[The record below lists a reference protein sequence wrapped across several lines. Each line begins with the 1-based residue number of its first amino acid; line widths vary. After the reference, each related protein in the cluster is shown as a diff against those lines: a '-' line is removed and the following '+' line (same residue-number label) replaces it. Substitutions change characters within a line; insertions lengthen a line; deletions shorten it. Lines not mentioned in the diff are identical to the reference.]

1 MLIHKCLVVQLC
13 QHCCSDSIPPLQV
26 QRQPLKWPLPLQWR
40 RGRDVINHGETIY
53 QRHTVLLN
61 GVVYVGG
68 SDGLNDYIVQQ
79 YSPESGEWSLLPEA
93 PVSGFAMTSLNGQL
107 VLVGNHIRGDKD
119 RITVWDSGRGEWA
132 HPYPPM
138 PTGRSKSAAVGYQ
151 NYLIVACGFM
161 YMDTV
166 EVLDSSSGR
175 WYSAQ
180 PLPVGGHTM
189 SSVVVGD
196 RWYVSSFGFWKDY
209 KPHIFWAHLPTLI
222 SSATSA
228 AHANAASIW
237 QELPTPPVDSSTL
250 LALQGHLLL
259 VGGGVCVQKLHHYDP
274 EARQWRECGQ
284 LPVGMSGPSCAVLPS
299 GELMVAGGMVGGMV
313 EGIGYSYQMRLGKI
327 EC

>member
-1 MLIHKCLVVQLC
+1 MKWRPN
-13 QHCCSDSIPPLQV
+13 CCRDSIPPLQV

-40 RGRDVINHGETIY
+40 RGRDVITHGSTIY

-61 GVVYVGG
+61 GMVYVGG
-68 SDGLNDYIVQQ
+68 SGSLIDYIVQQ
-79 YSPESGEWSLLPEA
+79 YSPESGEWSLLPKA
-93 PVSGFAMTSLNGQL
+93 PVCGFAMTSLNGQL
-107 VLVGNHIRGDKD
+107 VLVGSHGGYSD
-119 RITVWDSGRGEWA
+119 RIAVWDSGHGGWA

-138 PTGRSKSAAVGYQ
+138 PTGRGMSAAVGYQ
-151 NYLIVACGFM
+151 NYLIVACGWK
-161 YMDTV
+161 YRDSV

-180 PLPVGGHTM
+180 PLPVGGYDM

-196 RWYVSSFGFWKDY
+196 SWYVSSFSWKDNR
-209 KPHIFWAHLPTLI
+209 PHIFCAHLPTLI

-237 QELPTPPVDSSTL
+237 QELPTPPVGSHT

-259 VGGGVCVQKLHHYDP
+259 VGGGGRVQELHRYDP

-284 LPVGMSGPSCAVLPS
+284 LPVGMDGPSCAVLPS
-299 GELMVAGGMVGGMV
+299 GELMVAGGLV
-313 EGIGYSYQMRLGKI
+313 EGIGYSYQMWLGRI

>member
-1 MLIHKCLVVQLC
+1 MIDCGH
-13 QHCCSDSIPPLQV
+13 
-26 QRQPLKWPLPLQWR
+26 
-40 RGRDVINHGETIY
+40 TIY
-53 QRHTVLLN
+53 QRDTVLLN
-61 GVVYVGG
+61 GMVYLGG
-68 SDGLNDYIVQQ
+68 NNGIDYIVQQ
-79 YSPESGEWSLLPEA
+79 YSPESGEWSKLPKA
-93 PVSGFAMTSLNGQL
+93 PVCGFAMTSLNGQL
-107 VLVGNHIRGDKD
+107 VLVGNHSRGDKD

-138 PTGRSKSAAVGYQ
+138 PTGRSMSAAVGYQ
-151 NYLIVACGFM
+151 NYLIVACGFS
-161 YMDTV
+161 YRDTV

-196 RWYVSSFGFWKDY
+196 HWYLSSFYWKDN
-209 KPHIFWAHLPTLI
+209 KPRIFSAHLPTLI

-237 QELPTPPVDSSTL
+237 QELPTPPLDWPTL

-259 VGGGVCVQKLHHYDP
+259 IGGGGYGQELHHYDP

-284 LPVGMSGPSCAVLPS
+284 LPVGMVGPSCTVLPS
-299 GELMVAGGMVGGMV
+299 GEVMVAGGVG
-313 EGIGYSYQMRLGKI
+313 
-327 EC
+327 

>member
-1 MLIHKCLVVQLC
+1 M
-13 QHCCSDSIPPLQV
+13 
-26 QRQPLKWPLPLQWR
+26 
-40 RGRDVINHGETIY
+40 
-53 QRHTVLLN
+53 
-61 GVVYVGG
+61 VYVGDVG
-68 SDGLNDYIVQQ
+68 DGVAWADCQVVE
-79 YSPESGEWSLLPEA
+79 YSPESEEWNKLPRA
-93 PVSGFAMTSLNGQL
+93 HVRGFAMTSLNGQL
-107 VLVGNHIRGDKD
+107 VLVGNHGANSDRRAGKD
-119 RITVWDSGRGEWA
+119 RITVWDSGRGGWA

-151 NYLIVACGFM
+151 NYLIVACGYM

-180 PLPVGGHTM
+180 PLPVGGHKM

-196 RWYVSSFGFWKDY
+196 RWYVSSFGCWKDR

-237 QELPTPPVDSSTL
+237 QELPTSPVNEPTL

-259 VGGGVCVQKLHHYDP
+259 VGGKGRVQKLHRYDP

-284 LPVGMSGPSCAVLPS
+284 LPVGMYGTSCAVLPS
-299 GELMVAGGMVGGMV
+299 GELMVAGGLVK
-313 EGIGYSYQMRLGKI
+313 GIGLKSKQMWLGKI

>member
-1 MLIHKCLVVQLC
+1 M
-13 QHCCSDSIPPLQV
+13 
-26 QRQPLKWPLPLQWR
+26 
-40 RGRDVINHGETIY
+40 INHGSTIF

-61 GVVYVGG
+61 GMVYVGG
-68 SDGLNDYIVQQ
+68 SDCADHNVQQ
-79 YSPESGEWSLLPEA
+79 YSPESGDWSKLPYA
-93 PVSGFAMTSLNGQL
+93 PVCGFAMTSLNGQL
-107 VLVGNHIRGDKD
+107 VLVGNHSASDDD

-138 PTGRSKSAAVGYQ
+138 PTGRSMSAAVDYQ
-151 NYLIVACGFM
+151 NYLIVACGFID
-161 YMDTV
+161 MDTV

-180 PLPVGGHTM
+180 PLPVGGHKM

-196 RWYVSSFGFWKDY
+196 RWYVSSFGFWKGSQR
-209 KPHIFWAHLPTLI
+209 HIFWAHLPTLI

-228 AHANAASIW
+228 AHVNAASIW
-237 QELPTPPVDSSTL
+237 QELPTPPVDAPTL

-259 VGGGVCVQKLHHYDP
+259 VGGRGYGQKLHRYDP

-284 LPVGMSGPSCAVLPS
+284 LPVGMAGPSCAVLPS
-299 GELMVAGGMVGGMV
+299 GELMVAGGLVKD
-313 EGIGYSYQMRLGKI
+313 IGHSYQMWLGKI

>member
-1 MLIHKCLVVQLC
+1 M
-13 QHCCSDSIPPLQV
+13 
-26 QRQPLKWPLPLQWR
+26 
-40 RGRDVINHGETIY
+40 INHGRTILE
-53 QRHTVLLN
+53 RHTVLLN
-61 GVVYVGG
+61 GMVYVGG
-68 SDGLNDYIVQQ
+68 GDIVSGGIVLQ
-79 YSPESGEWSLLPEA
+79 YNTESGEWSLLPEA

-107 VLVGNHIRGDKD
+107 VLVGDHGVVDED
-119 RITVWDSGRGEWA
+119 RITVWDSGRGGWA

-138 PTGRSKSAAVGYQ
+138 PTGRSMSATVDYQ
-151 NYLIVACGFM
+151 NYLIVACGFID
-161 YMDTV
+161 MDTV

-180 PLPVGGHTM
+180 PLPVGGKTM

-196 RWYVSSFGFWKDY
+196 RWYVSSFYWRDSQR
-209 KPHIFWAHLPTLI
+209 HIFWAHLPTLI

-237 QELPTPPVDSSTL
+237 QELPTPPVDGPTL

-259 VGGGVCVQKLHHYDP
+259 IGGGGYGQELHRYDP

-284 LPVGMSGPSCAVLPS
+284 LPVAVAAPSCTVLPS
-299 GELMVAGGMVGGMV
+299 GELMVAGGAV
-313 EGIGYSYQMRLGKI
+313 EGIGYSYQMWLGKI